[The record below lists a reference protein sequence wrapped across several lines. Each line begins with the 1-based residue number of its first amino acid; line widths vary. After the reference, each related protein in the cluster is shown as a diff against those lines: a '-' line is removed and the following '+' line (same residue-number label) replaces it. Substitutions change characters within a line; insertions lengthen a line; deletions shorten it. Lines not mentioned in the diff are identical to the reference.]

1 MAASSP
7 PKLLVN
13 SSHTMEEMCVI
24 TIDFLAKLSIVTSED
39 LRVNIEVRVV
49 MITRKIILSRQGA
62 RGRHI

>member
-1 MAASSP
+1 
-7 PKLLVN
+7 
-13 SSHTMEEMCVI
+13 MEEMCVI
-24 TIDFLAKLSIVTSED
+24 TIDFLAKLNIVTSED

>member
-24 TIDFLAKLSIVTSED
+24 TIDFLAKLD
-39 LRVNIEVRVV
+39 LVSQDNFRVNIEVLI
-49 MITRKIILSRQGA
+49 MNTCL
-62 RGRHI
+62 

>member
-39 LRVNIEVRVV
+39 LRVNIEVMV
-49 MITRKIILSRQGA
+49 MIIYT
-62 RGRHI
+62 